1 MALDSKNYYSK
12 KRVHLEDKISQKI
25 LNQFNVINLYIENE
39 SHMHGGS
46 AGDSHF
52 KVVLISDD
60 FKELSLMER
69 HKAVYDLLSVEMN
82 NIHALSLHLFSG
94 DENFQRVSRKNP
106 INGSKSYDKKIR
118 AAIILIDLSVYF

>member
-1 MALDSKNYYSK
+1 M
-12 KRVHLEDKISQKI
+12 EDKISQKI

-39 SHMHGGS
+39 SQMHGGS
-46 AGDSHF
+46 SVDSHF

-69 HKAVYDLLSVEMN
+69 HKAVYGLLSVEMN

-94 DENFQRVSRKNP
+94 DENIQKELLISPNCV
-106 INGSKSYDKKIR
+106 KKK
-118 AAIILIDLSVYF
+118 

>member
-1 MALDSKNYYSK
+1 
-12 KRVHLEDKISQKI
+12 LEDKISQKI

-46 AGDSHF
+46 SGDSHF

-69 HKAVYDLLSVEMN
+69 HKAVYDLLSFVM
-82 NIHALSLHLFSG
+82 
-94 DENFQRVSRKNP
+94 
-106 INGSKSYDKKIR
+106 
-118 AAIILIDLSVYF
+118 YFVHGLPCFL